1 MTDPNPG
8 GERVG
13 TYLTPEEA
21 QEIHK
26 GFMSTFTLYVVIALV
41 AHALMW
47 AYKPWIGGGFGL

>member
-1 MTDPNPG
+1 MADPTP

-26 GFMSTFTLYVVIALV
+26 GFMGTFVLYVAIALV
-41 AHALMW
+41 AHGLMW
-47 AYKPWIGGGFGL
+47 AYKPWFG

>member
-1 MTDPNPG
+1 MTDP
-8 GERVG
+8 ERVG

-26 GFMSTFTLYVVIALV
+26 GFMGTFVLYVAIALV

-47 AYKPWIGGGFGL
+47 AYKPWL

>member
-1 MTDPNPG
+1 MNDPTP

-13 TYLTPEEA
+13 TYLTDAEA

-26 GFMSTFTLYVVIALV
+26 GFMGTFTLYVAIALV

-47 AYKPWIGGGFGL
+47 AYKPWFG